1 VHIKEMTMS
10 GKLIEA
16 IAEMREDEAIAL
28 SKQMLESGVDPL
40 AILGEARQ
48 AMDIV
53 GQRSVHAP

>member
-1 VHIKEMTMS
+1 MS